1 MNRLF
6 ACISASACVLVLAA
20 CGEREEPSITPTTPQ
35 TEFEITGSWRGQ
47 LNQQGMKPFTV
58 RATIASLE
66 RFKDNVVTY
75 SGLDCTGT
83 WEYLGPSET
92 AYRFREVIDR
102 GRSAEC
108 KGTGTVTL
116 TPLADD
122 RLGYEFRGAGVV
134 SKGDLQRFSP
144 AKGG

>member
-1 MNRLF
+1 MNRLLS
-6 ACISASACVLVLAA
+6 AISACACVLALGA
-20 CGEREEPSITPTTPQ
+20 CGEREEPEITPMAETT
-35 TEFEITGSWRGQ
+35 FEITGSWRGE
-47 LNQQGMKPFTV
+47 LTQQGMKPFTV

-83 WEYLGPSET
+83 WEYLGASDT
-92 AYRFREVIDR
+92 AYRFRELIDR
-102 GRSAEC
+102 GRSARC
-108 KGTGTVTL
+108 KGAGTVTL

-122 RLGYEFRGAGVV
+122 RLGYEFRGGGVV

>member
-1 MNRLF
+1 MNRAL
-6 ACISASACVLVLAA
+6 ACISALACALAIAA
-20 CGEREEPSITPTTPQ
+20 CGEREEPEITPTTPEA
-35 TEFEITGSWRGQ
+35 EFEITGDWRGE
-47 LNQQGMKPFTV
+47 LTQQGTKPFTV

-75 SGLDCTGT
+75 GGLDCTGT

-102 GRSAEC
+102 GRSAKC

-122 RLGYEFRGAGVV
+122 RLDYEFRGGGVV

>member
-1 MNRLF
+1 MNRLL
-6 ACISASACVLVLAA
+6 ACLSAAVCILVLAA
-20 CGEREEPSITPTTPQ
+20 CGEREEPEITPTTPEEQ
-35 TEFEITGSWRGQ
+35 FEILGSWRGE
-47 LNQQGMKPFTV
+47 LTQQGMKPFTV

-92 AYRFREVIDR
+92 AYRFREAIDR
-102 GRSAEC
+102 GRSAKC

-116 TPLADD
+116 TPLSDD
-122 RLGYEFRGAGVV
+122 RLAYEFRGGGVV
-134 SKGDLQRFSP
+134 STGDLQRFSP